1 MFREFDYDNKPVVEI
16 VDEIIDDA
24 VNKGVSDI
32 HFDPD
37 LTGIKVRM
45 RIDGDLHDYCH
56 VPDSVKRNLTTR
68 VKIISG
74 MNITEMRLPQDGAI
88 KKMYGDQQ
96 VDMRVS
102 SLPTIHG
109 EKVVIRI
116 LDYSRSLAGLE
127 TLGFSEHNLKLIQK
141 VIGCPNG
148 IILVAGAT
156 GSGKS
161 TTVYSILSRL
171 NQPEKNIITV
181 EDPVE
186 MKMAGLN
193 QVQVMA
199 DIGLDFNA
207 TLRSILRQDPDTIM
221 IGEIRDGE
229 TARIAVRASITGHLV
244 LSTIHTNNSLNT
256 IERLLDMDVERYLL
270 GTSLNGIISQRLCK
284 ALCPKCRKKR
294 PTTAYEKNL
303 FDKVLHKQVDEIY
316 EAVGCPECFSGYK
329 SRVAV
334 HEVLILNQ
342 DVRDAITNNMRKED
356 LRKLV
361 YNGKDTFSLLEDGL
375 EKVIT
380 GDTDMQEVLRVIS
393 VEDDFGEGDD
403 DLKKAFIG
411 SDLAETSMETTP
423 STPEKDPSDV
433 IPMPVNIPKEEPK
446 AEETI
451 ETPVDN
457 TTATPVTETPTE
469 TVEAPKEEEK
479 EESVDIVPPEV
490 NMDVVNQNPA
500 VSPTPDVPKEEPV
513 KEAPVSMDIVPPVVD
528 MNIVNQNPGM
538 APKVDTP
545 VVNEVKEAPVSV
557 DIVPP
562 EVDMT
567 KVNQPTET
575 ITAPTVETIP
585 TSPTP
590 DLPPSEVIDM
600 L

>member
-16 VDEIIDDA
+16 VDEIIDGA
-24 VNKGVSDI
+24 VNNGVSDI
-32 HFDPD
+32 HMDPD
-37 LTGIKVRM
+37 EHGIKVRM
-45 RIDGDLHDYCH
+45 RIDGDLHDYCYI
-56 VPDSVKRNLTTR
+56 PDSVKRNLTTR
-68 VKIISG
+68 VKIVSG

-109 EKVVIRI
+109 EKIVIRI

-127 TLGFSEHNLKLIQK
+127 TLGFSDHNLELIKK
-141 VIGCPNG
+141 VIGAPNG

-161 TTVYSILSRL
+161 TTVYSVLSRL

-186 MKMAGLN
+186 MKMKGLN
-193 QVQVMA
+193 QVQVMSE
-199 DIGLDFNA
+199 IGLDFNT

-284 ALCPKCRKKR
+284 ALCPKCKKKR
-294 PTTAYEKNL
+294 PTTPYEKNL

-316 EAVGCPECFSGYK
+316 DTVGCDECFSGYK
-329 SRVAV
+329 SRIAV

-342 DVRDAITNNMRKED
+342 DIRDAITNNMRKEE

-361 YNGKDTFSLLEDGL
+361 YNGKDTLTLLEDGL
-375 EKVIT
+375 QKVIN
-380 GDTDMQEVLRVIS
+380 GDTNMQEVLRVIS
-393 VEDDFGEGDD
+393 VEDDFGEDD
-403 DLKKAFIG
+403 ELRKAFIG
-411 SDLAETSMETTP
+411 SDIGTGAPKPIEEKKVEPVKEESTTNDTVKEQTITPVEETPKETT
-423 STPEKDPSDV
+423 
-433 IPMPVNIPKEEPK
+433 
-446 AEETI
+446 A
-451 ETPVDN
+451 
-457 TTATPVTETPTE
+457 PTE
-469 TVEAPKEEEK
+469 EVKK
-479 EESVDIVPPEV
+479 ESVDIVAP
-490 NMDVVNQNPA
+490 NIDISTLNQEPSL
-500 VSPTPDVPKEEPV
+500 VKKEENLN
-513 KEAPVSMDIVPPVVD
+513 KIVEVTEK
-528 MNIVNQNPGM
+528 
-538 APKVDTP
+538 PK
-545 VVNEVKEAPVSV
+545 SV
-557 DIVPP
+557 DIVAPNIDVSTLNQTPAAPVEATVVPTP
-562 EVDMT
+562 ESPVEMASTPEALPAPSIPEDL
-567 KVNQPTET
+567 
-575 ITAPTVETIP
+575 ITAPVIEAPVVANDTIP
-585 TSPTP
+585 TAQTP
-590 DLPPSEVIDM
+590 DLPPSTVVDM